1 MDNKDLPLTAR
12 QNAIRVVESIGG
24 PPAITVLRDAAKS
37 KDLALARA
45 AYTALVRMHASDGVA
60 APKEEKPG
68 RIRNEKDG
76 SEMVLVS
83 AGTFLY
89 GSRVDDKEAY
99 SHEKPQQSLSLLDF
113 YIDVYPVTNDQYC
126 KFLNEMGPDCNIM
139 ERWIAL
145 SFYGK
150 EKCRIRQNRGIYG
163 IENGFAKYPVIYVSW
178 SGADEYAK
186 WSGKRLPSEVEW
198 EKAAR
203 GTDGRKYPWGN
214 DFIKDR
220 CNSLEN
226 GLRHTTE
233 VTKYTNGKSPYGCY
247 DMAGNV
253 WEWCT
258 DWYSEDNDKSKV
270 KDIQKGPEKGEFR
283 VLRGGS
289 WDDYPQSLHCADRNW
304 NAPDARNNRLGFR
317 CVSSRY

>member
-1 MDNKDLPLTAR
+1 
-12 QNAIRVVESIGG
+12 
-24 PPAITVLRDAAKS
+24 
-37 KDLALARA
+37 
-45 AYTALVRMHASDGVA
+45 
-60 APKEEKPG
+60 
-68 RIRNEKDG
+68 
-76 SEMVLVS
+76 
-83 AGTFLY
+83 
-89 GSRVDDKEAY
+89 
-99 SHEKPQQSLSLLDF
+99 
-113 YIDVYPVTNDQYC
+113 
-126 KFLNEMGPDCNIM
+126 
-139 ERWIAL
+139 
-145 SFYGK
+145 
-150 EKCRIRQNRGIYG
+150 
-163 IENGFAKYPVIYVSW
+163 VIYVSW

-220 CNSLEN
+220 CNSLEK
-226 GLRHTTE
+226 RFKTYDE

-270 KDIQKGPEKGEFR
+270 KDIKKDRKKGNSG

-289 WDDYPQSLHCADRNW
+289 WTTIRRACIARTATGTLRTPATTDSAFGVSVPGIDFLLFFPLPFNPLQSARLVLHA
-304 NAPDARNNRLGFR
+304 L
-317 CVSSRY
+317 SLSK